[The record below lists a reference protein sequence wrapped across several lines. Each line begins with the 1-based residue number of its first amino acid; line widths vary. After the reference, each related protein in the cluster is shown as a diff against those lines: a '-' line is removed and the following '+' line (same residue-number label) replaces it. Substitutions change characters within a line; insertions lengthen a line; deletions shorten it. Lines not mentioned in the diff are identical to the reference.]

1 MAVTWWMPSSFMVR
15 LDLRWTKSSC
25 TSNYIVRGSPAAGAR
40 RPPASCGRAVD
51 ALDRLLA
58 AGDRVAEAVGRQPRR
73 RAALDRRHADQFT
86 LEALL
91 GGGDARVAVVV
102 EVGLVG
108 PRIQAAQGVDEVR
121 IGRRVGV
128 VAGQKPRRAL
138 ADAAR
143 GDRPADELDRH
154 RVADAEV
161 RPDVAGDERVDVAG
175 DEHDVLDAVG
185 LDEAERLLALG
196 GIALAAVEPRER
208 AVGELDRHHH
218 HLVGRQLPCRLRAA
232 QPRLDPLHLRLSE
245 ERAPLVEL
253 GARRRDRVVARLVG
267 ADWRW
272 SMTMRST
279 VRPKRRDR

>member
-58 AGDRVAEAVGRQPRR
+58 AGACVAEAVGRHPRR

-91 GGGDARVAVVV
+91 GGGHARVAVVV

-108 PRIQAAQGVDEVR
+108 PRVQAAQERDEVR

-128 VAGQKPRRAL
+128 VAGRS
-138 ADAAR
+138 
-143 GDRPADELDRH
+143 PAS
-154 RVADAEV
+154 
-161 RPDVAGDERVDVAG
+161 PSPMPM
-175 DEHDVLDAVG
+175 
-185 LDEAERLLALG
+185 
-196 GIALAAVEPRER
+196 PREVIDPPTNSIATVSPTPR
-208 AVGELDRHHH
+208 FVRTSPATNVWMSPVTNTTSLMPLD
-218 HLVGRQLPCRLRAA
+218 LMKPSSC
-232 QPRLDPLHLRLSE
+232 S
-245 ERAPLVEL
+245 
-253 GARRRDRVVARLVG
+253 
-267 ADWRW
+267 
-272 SMTMRST
+272 RSAG
-279 VRPKRRDR
+279 

>member
-91 GGGDARVAVVV
+91 GGGHARVAVVV

-108 PRIQAAQGVDEVR
+108 PRVQAAQERDEVR

-128 VAGQKPRRAL
+128 VARQEARLAL

-143 GDRPADELDRH
+143 GDRSADELERD

-185 LDEAERLLALG
+185 LDEAEQLLALG
-196 GIALAAVEPRER
+196 GIALPAVELRER
-208 AVGELDRHHH
+208 AGGELDRQIITSLGITFH
-218 HLVGRQLPCRLRAA
+218 AA
-232 QPRLDPLHLRLSE
+232 CGPRSRVWTHCICACPRSARGWLSSGHGGAIASLHGWS
-245 ERAPLVEL
+245 
-253 GARRRDRVVARLVG
+253 ARY
-267 ADWRW
+267 WRW
-272 SMTMRST
+272 
-279 VRPKRRDR
+279 